1 MNERFDVVV
10 VGAGITGAS
19 TAYHLMK
26 RGGLSVLLL
35 EREAPAAGG
44 TGKSAAIIRQHY
56 SSPVLSRLTAES
68 IEIFRA
74 MPDELDSDGGYVA
87 SGWCFLLPADLR
99 AGAEANIAMQREV
112 GIDTRFL
119 DAAEIPA
126 HLPEIAMEG
135 IDRVAYEVDGGYADP
150 VTTTEAFV
158 AGFRAL
164 GGTYRQRQPA
174 RRLLRE
180 GNRVTGIETDDERVA
195 AGTVVNA
202 AGPWARALA
211 EDAGL
216 SLPLRAVREQD
227 TVWEVRSGRPLPT
240 VSVSNAVDAIY
251 FRPLGERRFVIGRG
265 FPKDYQDVDPQN
277 YKLTA
282 DEDFIAEVQARAEAR
297 FPAFAGMTLIGSYA
311 ALYDV
316 TPDWYPFYGPRSEV
330 EGYVDGSGGSGHGFK
345 LGPAAGRALAGWI
358 VDGRTDQDFQA
369 LSHDRV
375 AEGRLFTQAYGGNRG

>member
-1 MNERFDVVV
+1 MSERFDIVV
-10 VGAGITGAS
+10 VGAGITGAA

-26 RGGLSVLLL
+26 RGGNTVLLL

-56 SSPVLSRLTAES
+56 SAAVLSRLTRETIDLYREMPAE
-68 IEIFRA
+68 
-74 MPDELDSDGGYVA
+74 LGSDGGYVA
-87 SGWCFLLPADLR
+87 SGWCFLLPTDLR
-99 AGAEANIAMQREV
+99 AGAEANIAMQREI

-119 DAAEIPA
+119 EPGEIPT
-126 HLPEIAMEG
+126 HLPEIVTDG

-150 VTTTEAFV
+150 VTTTEALV
-158 AGFRAL
+158 AAFRDL
-164 GGTYRQRQPA
+164 GGTYRQRQPV

-180 GNRVTGIETDDERVA
+180 GGRITGIETDDEQVL

-202 AGPWARALA
+202 AGPWAKTLA
-211 EDAGL
+211 EGVGL

-227 TVWEVRSGRPLPT
+227 TIWEVRPGRPVPS

-251 FRPLGERRFVIGRG
+251 LRPLGERRFVIGRG

-282 DEDFIAEVQARAEAR
+282 DEDFIAEVQVRAEAR
-297 FPAFAGMTLIGSYA
+297 FPAFAGMALIGSYA

-330 EGYVDGSGGSGHGFK
+330 AGYVDACGGSGHGFK
-345 LGPAAGRALAGWI
+345 LGPAAGRALADWI
-358 VDGRTDQDFQA
+358 LDGETAEDFAA

-375 AEGRLFTQAYGGNRG
+375 AAGRLFTQAYGGNRG